1 MKKGIVVGVA
11 IAMVIGFGSI
21 GVVGFAASWLLRN
34 RQGTVLANNGY
45 AAAFRGDQ
53 DEAIRM
59 LTAALQ
65 KPLFAAQR
73 CYVYLNRGTARNWKS
88 QFPDAIED
96 FTAALRDNPNL
107 TAAYAGR
114 GYAFQRANQLDKA
127 LADFGE
133 AIRLDPNS
141 GYAHYNRA
149 QIFYNRHDFDRALAD
164 ADEAVRC
171 DPGSADALVL
181 RGLCYLGKNDLDRA
195 LASFDGAIAVD
206 PRNAS
211 AYEQR
216 SNLYFR
222 KGDWDK
228 SQRDITEAIRL
239 RPAGIP
245 LSSPVFSP
253 VTETQYRLLL
263 DQANHSL
270 AASEY
275 DRAIDAYD
283 RILNRKINASQASY
297 VVMRRGNC
305 YLWKNELDK
314 AERDFNEAIELN
326 PKNGI
331 AHVDRARFL
340 RVSGRRPE
348 AIQECNAALRINPN
362 EYSAYGL
369 RADIFRDD
377 GNITAALADLDALL
391 GLNPKW
397 TAAYVTRAAIYFH
410 ANDLDKSIATC
421 NQLLEINSNAV
432 PAHIFRARAYARK
445 KQYADAKRDF
455 ESAIG
460 GLKPEYLKYQL
471 ASIAWIHATS
481 PLDELRDGK
490 KAIDEAIRSCE
501 MYGWRDEFSLDALA
515 AGYADVGKFDDA
527 VKYQQQALELKPGI
541 ANRKQMEQRLALYKK
556 HEAFR
561 EGPEN

>member
-1 MKKGIVVGVA
+1 MKKWIVIGVA
-11 IAMVIGFGSI
+11 IATVIVVGSI

-34 RQGTVLANNGY
+34 RQGMVLANNGY
-45 AAAFRGDQ
+45 TAAFRGDQ

-73 CYVYLNRGTARNWKS
+73 CYVRLNRGTARNWKS
-88 QFPDAIED
+88 QFQEAIED

-107 TAAYAGR
+107 ATAYAGR
-114 GYAFQRANQLDKA
+114 GYSLQHTNQIDKA
-127 LADFGE
+127 LADFSE

-141 GYAHYNRA
+141 GYAYYNRA
-149 QIFYNRHDFDRALAD
+149 FIFYNRHDFERSLTDSE
-164 ADEAVRC
+164 EAVRC
-171 DPGSADALVL
+171 NPESADPLIL

-222 KGDWDK
+222 KGDWEK
-228 SQRDITEAIRL
+228 SQRDSNEAIRL

-263 DQANHSL
+263 DQANRSL

-283 RILNRKINASQASY
+283 GILNRKINSSQASY
-297 VVMRRGNC
+297 VVMRRGSC
-305 YLWKNELDK
+305 YLWKNELGK
-314 AERDFNEAIELN
+314 VERDFNEAIELN
-326 PKNGI
+326 PRNAA
-331 AHVDRARFL
+331 AHVNRGRFL

-348 AIQECNAALRINPN
+348 AIQECNAALRIDPN
-362 EYSAYGL
+362 EYSAYDL

-377 GNITAALADLDALL
+377 GNITAALADLDTLL
-391 GLNPKW
+391 RLNPKW
-397 TAAYVTRAAIYFH
+397 NAAYVTRAAIYFH

-421 NQLLEINSNAV
+421 NQLLEISPNAV
-432 PAHIFRARAYARK
+432 PAHMFRARAYARK

-471 ASIAWIHATS
+471 AGIAWVHATS
-481 PLDELRDGK
+481 PMEELRDGK
-490 KAIDEAIRSCE
+490 KAIDEAIKSCE
-501 MYGWRDEFSLDALA
+501 IYGWRNEFSLEALA
-515 AGYADVGKFDDA
+515 AGYAELGKFDDA

-541 ANRKQMEQRLALYKK
+541 ADRKHMEQRLALYKK

>member
-1 MKKGIVVGVA
+1 MKKWIVIGVA
-11 IAMVIGFGSI
+11 VAILIGLGSI
-21 GVVGFAASWLLRN
+21 GLVGFAASCLLRN
-34 RQGTVLANNGY
+34 REGIALANNGY
-45 AAAFRGDQ
+45 AAAFRGDH

-65 KPLFAAQR
+65 KPLFANQR
-73 CYVYLNRGTARNWKS
+73 CYVYLSRGTARNWKS
-88 QFPDAIED
+88 QFQEAIED

-107 TAAYAGR
+107 AAAYAGR
-114 GYAFQRANQLDKA
+114 GYALQHTSQLDKA

-149 QIFYNRHDFDRALAD
+149 QIFYNRHDFDRALTD
-164 ADEAVRC
+164 AEEAVRC

-181 RGLCYLGKNDLDRA
+181 RGLGYLGKNDLDRA

-228 SQRDITEAIRL
+228 SQRDITQAIRL

-263 DQANHSL
+263 DQANRSL
-270 AASEY
+270 AANEY

-283 RILNRKINASQASY
+283 QILNRKINASQASY
-297 VVMRRGNC
+297 VVMRRGSC

-326 PKNGI
+326 PKNSA
-331 AHVDRARFL
+331 AHVNRGRFL

-348 AIQECNAALRINPN
+348 AIEECNAALRINPN
-362 EYSAYGL
+362 EYSAYDL
-369 RADIFRDD
+369 RADIFRDE
-377 GNITAALADLDALL
+377 GNITAALADLDTLL
-391 GLNPKW
+391 RLNPKW
-397 TAAYVTRAAIYFH
+397 TAAYVTQAAIYFH

-421 NQLLEINSNAV
+421 NHVLEIKPDAV
-432 PAHIFRARAYARK
+432 SAHIIRARAYARK
-445 KQYADAKRDF
+445 KQYADARRDF
-455 ESAIG
+455 ESALAGI
-460 GLKPEYLKYQL
+460 KPEYLKYQL
-471 ASIAWIHATS
+471 AAISWVHATS
-481 PLDELRDGK
+481 PMDELRDGK

-501 MYGWRDEFSLDALA
+501 MYGWRDEFSLNALA

-541 ANRKQMEQRLALYKK
+541 ADRKHMEQRLALYKK